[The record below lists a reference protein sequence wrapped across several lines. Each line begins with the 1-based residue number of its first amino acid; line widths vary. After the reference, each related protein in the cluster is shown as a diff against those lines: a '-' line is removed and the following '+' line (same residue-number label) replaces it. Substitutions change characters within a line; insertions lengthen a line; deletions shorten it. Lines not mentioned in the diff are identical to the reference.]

1 VTETWCPDA
10 GAPAGDVRV
19 GVAVPA
25 AGSGSRMG
33 GVRKPFVDLLGE
45 PVLLHALRPFL
56 ADRRVVSIVVALAPD
71 EAADPP
77 GWIGALDPRV
87 GVVAGGGTRGASV
100 LLALEALPKDVDV
113 IAVHDAARPLVS
125 EEVVRACID
134 VAAGG
139 LGAVA
144 GSPAI
149 DTLKTVD
156 PEGFVLTTPDRS
168 TLWHAHTPQVFPAA
182 LLRRAYREVGVTH
195 TDDAALVER
204 VGGRIRM
211 IDDGA
216 ANMKV
221 TGPEDVAIAEAILA
235 ARSAS

>member
-1 VTETWCPDA
+1 
-10 GAPAGDVRV
+10 
-19 GVAVPA
+19 
-25 AGSGSRMG
+25 MG
-33 GVRKPFVDLLGE
+33 GVRKPFVGLLGE

-77 GWIGALDPRV
+77 GWIGALDPPN

-100 LLALEALPKDVDV
+100 LLALAALPEDVDV

-156 PEGFVLTTPDRS
+156 AEGFVLTTPDRS

>member
-1 VTETWCPDA
+1 
-10 GAPAGDVRV
+10 
-19 GVAVPA
+19 
-25 AGSGSRMG
+25 MG
-33 GVRKPFVDLLGE
+33 GVRKPFVGLLGE

-77 GWIGALDPRV
+77 GWIGALDPRI

-100 LLALEALPKDVDV
+100 LLALAALPEDVDV

-156 PEGFVLTTPDRS
+156 AEGFVLTTPDRS

-216 ANMKV
+216 VNMKV

-235 ARSAS
+235 RRSAS

>member
-1 VTETWCPDA
+1 
-10 GAPAGDVRV
+10 
-19 GVAVPA
+19 
-25 AGSGSRMG
+25 MG

-56 ADRRVVSIVVALAPD
+56 AERRVVSIVVALAPD

-77 GWIGALDPRV
+77 GWIGALDPRI

-100 LLALEALPKDVDV
+100 LLALAALPEDVDV

-156 PEGFVLTTPDRS
+156 AEGFVLTTPDRS

-216 ANMKV
+216 VNMKV

-235 ARSAS
+235 RRSAS

>member
-1 VTETWCPDA
+1 
-10 GAPAGDVRV
+10 
-19 GVAVPA
+19 
-25 AGSGSRMG
+25 
-33 GVRKPFVDLLGE
+33 
-45 PVLLHALRPFL
+45 VLLHALRPFL
-56 ADRRVVSIVVALAPD
+56 ADRRVVSIVVALSPD
-71 EAADPP
+71 DAADPP
-77 GWIGALDPRV
+77 GWIGTLDRRV

-100 LLALEALPKDVDV
+100 LMAIESLPHDVDV

-134 VAAGG
+134 AAACGF
-139 LGAVA
+139 GAVA

-156 PEGFVLTTPDRS
+156 PEGFVLGTPDRA

-182 LLRRAYREVGVTH
+182 LLRRAYLEGGVTQ

-216 ANMKV
+216 VNMKV
-221 TGPEDVAIAEAILA
+221 TAPEDVAIAEAILA
-235 ARSAS
+235 WRSTP